1 MIGSKRLQSYEG
13 YKPLPK
19 TPLVHI
25 SNLIYPTQVR
35 DIWVTLYL
43 QSNPN
48 PNYRELW
55 DELKVKWPRSY
66 WDDWIRNPGQRRER
80 ACLRPEISRTKTFG
94 KVGVSNG
101 LFFDKHLK
109 HIVLR

>member
-1 MIGSKRLQSYEG
+1 MV
-13 YKPLPK
+13 KPDLSLS
-19 TPLVHI
+19 TI
-25 SNLIYPTQVR
+25 
-35 DIWVTLYL
+35 
-43 QSNPN
+43 PN
-48 PNYRELW
+48 FHPPFHNRELW